1 MTTTTTPTSFAQLR
15 DAVQTEAH
23 RRMPDHIA
31 RLSLSADQVRERQRD
46 GLRAL
51 LGHAVVHSPF
61 HARRLSGIDPSRFEL
76 ADLGTLP
83 VMTKSEMMREFDD
96 VVTDR
101 RLGRAVVESALAAT
115 CEEPQPLFG
124 EYVCMASGGS
134 SGERGRFVFDRHALI
149 EFFCSLR
156 RPLMRRLA
164 ELGGPPPGGLTA
176 ALVAAASAV
185 HATGVAPA
193 ITAGAAVRFEGVPAT
208 LPLDEIVRRLNALQ
222 PPMLLGYPTVL
233 ARLASEQQAGRLH
246 ISPMSVSAT
255 SETLLP
261 EHREVI
267 SAGFGVPI
275 INTFGSTEGLV
286 GASAP
291 DAEELVFNTDICI
304 VELVDER
311 NAPVPPGTPSAK
323 VLLTNLSNRAQPLIR
338 YELTDRFVEQPPAP
352 DHGHL
357 RATVEGRA
365 DEVLRFGDVDIHP
378 LVIRQVLVK
387 TPEAIEYQVRQTATG
402 IDVAVV
408 VAGRLDVGGLEGK
421 LNAALANAGVPGAH
435 VAVDVVP
442 QLDRHGETGKFRR
455 FIPA

>member
-1 MTTTTTPTSFAQLR
+1 M
-15 DAVQTEAH
+15 
-23 RRMPDHIA
+23 
-31 RLSLSADQVRERQRD
+31 
-46 GLRAL
+46 
-51 LGHAVVHSPF
+51 
-61 HARRLSGIDPSRFEL
+61 
-76 ADLGTLP
+76 
-83 VMTKSEMMREFDD
+83 
-96 VVTDR
+96 
-101 RLGRAVVESALAAT
+101 
-115 CEEPQPLFG
+115 
-124 EYVCMASGGS
+124 
-134 SGERGRFVFDRHALI
+134 
-149 EFFCSLR
+149 
-156 RPLMRRLA
+156 
-164 ELGGPPPGGLTA
+164 
-176 ALVAAASAV
+176 
-185 HATGVAPA
+185 APA

-387 TPEAIEYQVRQTATG
+387 TPEVIEYQVRQTATG

-408 VAGRLDVGGLEGK
+408 VAGRLDVGGLEGR
-421 LNAALANAGVPGAH
+421 LHAALANAGVPGAH

-442 QLDRHGETGKFRR
+442 HLDRHGETGKLRR